1 MMTTPVKHLFALL
14 LILFYSQNIF
24 ADETITLKHND
35 INLTANLKL
44 ADGKSLQDGIILMT
58 HGTLGHGKMEIIAT
72 LQNQFADNEVS
83 SLAITL
89 GLNQNNRSGM
99 YDCNTPHSHKHTDA
113 ITEIDLWMNW
123 LKQQGNTNVVLLGH
137 SRGGNQTAW
146 YAAEHDS
153 PMIKKI
159 ILIAPQT
166 WNINEIKANYLKT
179 YNKDLTAILSKA
191 ESLVKQGKSKA
202 QLKHTDF
209 IYCKATS
216 VNAESFV
223 SYYKDDQ
230 RMDTPAL
237 INQLSKPTLVF
248 IGSEDKVI
256 KGLTEAMNF
265 LSSKSNIKSATIE
278 GADHF
283 FRDIY
288 TDEIVDASIEF
299 IEE

>member
-1 MMTTPVKHLFALL
+1 MNIKFFNHP
-14 LILFYSQNIF
+14 LILMLTLCFSQLTF
-24 ADETITLKHND
+24 ASETISLKHNGL
-35 INLTANLKL
+35 NLNANLKL

-72 LQNQFADNEVS
+72 LQNLFADNEMS

-89 GLNQNNRSGM
+89 GLDQDRRSGF
-99 YDCNTPHSHKHTDA
+99 YDCNTPHTHKHTDA
-113 ITEIDLWMNW
+113 IKEIDLWMNW
-123 LKQQGNTNVVLLGH
+123 LKDQGNTDVVLLGH

-159 ILIAPQT
+159 ILVAPQT
-166 WNINEIKANYLKT
+166 WNASEVKSNYLKT
-179 YNKDLTAILSKA
+179 YSKDLTAILNKA
-191 ESLVKQGKSKA
+191 ESLVRQGKSA
-202 QLKHTDF
+202 TQMTHTDF
-209 IYCKATS
+209 IYCKDTS
-216 VNAESFV
+216 VSAESFV
-223 SYYKDDQ
+223 SYYKNDP
-230 RMDTPAL
+230 RMDTPVL
-237 INQLSKPTLVF
+237 ISKLSKPTLVF
-248 IGSEDKVI
+248 IGTEDKVI

-265 LSSKSNIKSATIE
+265 LSPRIHIKTSSIE

-288 TDEIVDASIEF
+288 ADEIVETAIEF